1 MNRLTLMQ
9 TQDHFQ
15 SSLPERRNSRR
26 SPTAAPTYLSL
37 ATLPGT
43 LHIPPS
49 SGIDRTAESAIDDN
63 IHAVPQADACIRE
76 CTMLVIINADCVNE
90 LRHLMMRTC
99 GRLLVFIRAQ
109 PVAHAKKMKVWL
121 CLNAPA
127 VDLVMDAVM
136 RALPSAEFGRV
147 TYA

>member
-9 TQDHFQ
+9 TQDHSYKSF
-15 SSLPERRNSRR
+15 SERRNSRT
-26 SPTAAPTYLSL
+26 SLAAPMYLSP
-37 ATLPGT
+37 AALPGT
-43 LHIPPS
+43 LHILPS
-49 SGIDRTAESAIDDN
+49 SGMNHNAVSAIDDT